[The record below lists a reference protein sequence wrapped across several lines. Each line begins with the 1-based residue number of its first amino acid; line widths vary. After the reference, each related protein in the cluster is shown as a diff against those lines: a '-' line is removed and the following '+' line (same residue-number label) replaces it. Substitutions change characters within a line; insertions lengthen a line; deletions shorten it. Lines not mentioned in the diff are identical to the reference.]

1 MVGPM
6 ATNCFIKKNKDVKRA
21 TKPKVTFSNNGN
33 SDTRYGTVISLPL
46 WHVKSFKEASSNN
59 NARFI
64 DTNNNDN
71 KDKLLNTY
79 N

>member
-33 SDTRYGTVISLPL
+33 SDTR
-46 WHVKSFKEASSNN
+46 
-59 NARFI
+59 
-64 DTNNNDN
+64 
-71 KDKLLNTY
+71 
-79 N
+79 